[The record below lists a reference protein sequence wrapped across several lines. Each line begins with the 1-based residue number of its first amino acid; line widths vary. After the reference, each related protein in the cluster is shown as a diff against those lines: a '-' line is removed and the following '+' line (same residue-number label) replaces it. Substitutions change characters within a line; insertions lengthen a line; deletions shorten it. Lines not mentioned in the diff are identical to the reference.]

1 MVGPLIGNFVF
12 GKLINEVK
20 FRMNKECV
28 PYNRRMEYVNRTLYL
43 ADYAKEFRMSEV
55 FRVLGRIYE
64 EGFQGVLG
72 KMKEY
77 RSRKVFLVFMR
88 NIFTFVVIFQGVIF
102 YSLYRVMVTHS
113 MSISGFT
120 VLFSAMNA
128 VAWMVIQSSKSIIK
142 SYEDSLYIANLRE
155 FLEYEPLLDE
165 RQKGVMPKTCEDA
178 AESDRV
184 LEFRRVSFTYLGQDK
199 PVLQDIDMTI
209 HRKEKIAI
217 VGHNGAGKTTFVK
230 LLMRLYDV
238 SEGEILYF
246 GRNVR
251 ELDLPEYRKL
261 YGTAFQDYQVFAM
274 TVAENVL
281 MRRPEGE
288 ADYRKAEDCL
298 RRAGVYEKVSGLPHG
313 MDTILT
319 KEFAEDGAVLSG
331 GELQKIAVARAFAK
345 EYQIAIFDEPSS
357 ALDPV
362 AEQLKQEF
370 SETNRKVYPVVER
383 YGKKNVVAG
392 LVGDFFSNDILM
404 NTMYLGYLV
413 YQTVVRKVFSYGS
426 TMALFNASASL
437 KNSLRNVALMLPK
450 FEQHGLYVEKIRTFQ
465 AFESSME
472 CGEARLDEKEFEELS
487 VENVS
492 FAYGKD
498 ANTLHDISLSVR
510 AGEKIAIVGYNG
522 AGKSTLIKLLLR
534 LYDVGQGRVLLN
546 GRDIREYDKENY
558 RSLFATVFQDYKIFA
573 AAIADNVKMDVAC
586 ETDRKEIKRALEK
599 SGFADRLASLPKGM
613 DTPLTREFEEGVNLS
628 GGEAQKVA
636 IARTFYK
643 YCPVIILD
651 EPSSALDPVSEYQLN
666 QAMLDV
672 ARDKTVIFIS
682 HRLSSTVMADR
693 IYMLEQGRVIEE
705 GSHKELMEREG
716 KYAQM
721 FRMQAEKYSM

>member
-1 MVGPLIGNFVF
+1 MQKGRVIGELFYSALNYIYWIFYDILFLQYLVESLEKGRSFAQIMTFLLLTLLGFVIPNILSSWYVHVYKPKSDANIFESVNTMLFEKATRVELQCYENTEFYNRFTLAMKDCEQRLAQIVENQCTILTSSIASLFALYYMFRIDHYVIIFVVGPLIGNFVF

-55 FRVLGRIYE
+55 FRVLGKIYE

-72 KMKEY
+72 KIKEY

-165 RQKGVMPKTCEDA
+165 RQKGVLPKACEDA

-199 PVLQDIDMTI
+199 PVLQEIDMTI

-362 AEQLKQEF
+362 AE
-370 SETNRKVYPVVER
+370 Y
-383 YGKKNVVAG
+383 
-392 LVGDFFSNDILM
+392 
-404 NTMYLGYLV
+404 
-413 YQTVVRKVFSYGS
+413 
-426 TMALFNASASL
+426 
-437 KNSLRNVALMLPK
+437 
-450 FEQHGLYVEKIRTFQ
+450 
-465 AFESSME
+465 
-472 CGEARLDEKEFEELS
+472 
-487 VENVS
+487 
-492 FAYGKD
+492 
-498 ANTLHDISLSVR
+498 
-510 AGEKIAIVGYNG
+510 
-522 AGKSTLIKLLLR
+522 R
-534 LYDVGQGRVLLN
+534 LYENILQGC
-546 GRDIREYDKENY
+546 
-558 RSLFATVFQDYKIFA
+558 A
-573 AAIADNVKMDVAC
+573 
-586 ETDRKEIKRALEK
+586 
-599 SGFADRLASLPKGM
+599 
-613 DTPLTREFEEGVNLS
+613 
-628 GGEAQKVA
+628 
-636 IARTFYK
+636 
-643 YCPVIILD
+643 
-651 EPSSALDPVSEYQLN
+651 
-666 QAMLDV
+666 
-672 ARDKTVIFIS
+672 DKTVLFIS
-682 HRLSSTVMADR
+682 HRLSTAALADR
-693 IYMLEQGRVIEE
+693 IYLFENGRIVEQG
-705 GSHKELMEREG
+705 SHEMLMRQNG
-716 KYAQM
+716 RYADM
-721 FRMQAEKYSM
+721 FRKQAENYVGGMEYAGQ

>member
-1 MVGPLIGNFVF
+1 MQKGRVIGELFYSALNYIYWIFYDILFLQYLVESLEKGRSFAQIMTFLLLTLLGFVIPNILSSWYVHVYKPKSDANIFESVNTMLFEKATRVELQCYENTEFYNRFTLAMKDCEQRLAQIVENQCTILTSSIASLFALYYMFRIDHYVIIFVVGPLIGNFVF

-55 FRVLGRIYE
+55 FRVLGKIYE

-72 KMKEY
+72 KIKEY

-142 SYEDSLYIANLRE
+142 SYEDSLYVANLRE

-165 RQKGVMPKTCEDA
+165 RQKGVLPKACADA

-199 PVLQDIDMTI
+199 PVLQEIDMTI

-362 AEQLKQEF
+362 AE
-370 SETNRKVYPVVER
+370 Y
-383 YGKKNVVAG
+383 
-392 LVGDFFSNDILM
+392 
-404 NTMYLGYLV
+404 
-413 YQTVVRKVFSYGS
+413 
-426 TMALFNASASL
+426 
-437 KNSLRNVALMLPK
+437 
-450 FEQHGLYVEKIRTFQ
+450 
-465 AFESSME
+465 
-472 CGEARLDEKEFEELS
+472 
-487 VENVS
+487 
-492 FAYGKD
+492 
-498 ANTLHDISLSVR
+498 
-510 AGEKIAIVGYNG
+510 
-522 AGKSTLIKLLLR
+522 R
-534 LYDVGQGRVLLN
+534 LYENILQGC
-546 GRDIREYDKENY
+546 
-558 RSLFATVFQDYKIFA
+558 A
-573 AAIADNVKMDVAC
+573 
-586 ETDRKEIKRALEK
+586 
-599 SGFADRLASLPKGM
+599 
-613 DTPLTREFEEGVNLS
+613 
-628 GGEAQKVA
+628 
-636 IARTFYK
+636 
-643 YCPVIILD
+643 
-651 EPSSALDPVSEYQLN
+651 
-666 QAMLDV
+666 
-672 ARDKTVIFIS
+672 DKTVLFIS
-682 HRLSSTVMADR
+682 HRLSTAALADR
-693 IYMLEQGRVIEE
+693 IYLFENGRIVEQG
-705 GSHKELMEREG
+705 SHEMLMRQNG
-716 KYAQM
+716 RYADM
-721 FRMQAEKYSM
+721 FRKQAENYVGGMEYAGQ

>member
-1 MVGPLIGNFVF
+1 MKASYFRNNQYILKLLWSMQKGRVIGEFLYSALSYVYWIFYDILFLQYLVESLEKGRSFTQIMTFLLLTLLGFAIPNILSSWYLHVYKPKSDADIFESVNTMLFEKATRVELQCYENTDFYNRFTLAMKDCEQRLAQIVENQCTILTSSIASLFALYYMFRIDHYVIIFVAGPLIGNFVF

-43 ADYAKEFRMSEV
+43 ADYAKEFRMSGV
-55 FRVLGRIYE
+55 FHVLKKLYE

-72 KMKEY
+72 KIKEY

-155 FLEYEPLLDE
+155 FLEYEPVMDE
-165 RQKGVMPKTCEDA
+165 RQQGILPKACEEA

-184 LEFRRVSFTYLGQDK
+184 LEFCKVSFTYLGQEK
-199 PVLQDIDMTI
+199 PVLHEIDMTI

-246 GRNVR
+246 GRNIR
-251 ELDLPEYRKL
+251 EMDLPEYRKL
-261 YGTAFQDYQVFAM
+261 YGTAFQDYQVFSM

-288 ADYRKAEDCL
+288 ADYRKVEDCL
-298 RRAGVYEKVSGLPHG
+298 KRAGVYEKICSLPHG

-345 EYQIAIFDEPSS
+345 EYEIAIFDEPSS

-362 AEQLKQEF
+362 AE
-370 SETNRKVYPVVER
+370 Y
-383 YGKKNVVAG
+383 
-392 LVGDFFSNDILM
+392 
-404 NTMYLGYLV
+404 
-413 YQTVVRKVFSYGS
+413 
-426 TMALFNASASL
+426 
-437 KNSLRNVALMLPK
+437 
-450 FEQHGLYVEKIRTFQ
+450 
-465 AFESSME
+465 
-472 CGEARLDEKEFEELS
+472 
-487 VENVS
+487 
-492 FAYGKD
+492 
-498 ANTLHDISLSVR
+498 
-510 AGEKIAIVGYNG
+510 
-522 AGKSTLIKLLLR
+522 R
-534 LYDVGQGRVLLN
+534 LYENILQG
-546 GRDIREYDKENY
+546 
-558 RSLFATVFQDYKIFA
+558 
-573 AAIADNVKMDVAC
+573 C
-586 ETDRKEIKRALEK
+586 E
-599 SGFADRLASLPKGM
+599 
-613 DTPLTREFEEGVNLS
+613 
-628 GGEAQKVA
+628 
-636 IARTFYK
+636 
-643 YCPVIILD
+643 
-651 EPSSALDPVSEYQLN
+651 
-666 QAMLDV
+666 
-672 ARDKTVIFIS
+672 DKTVLFIS
-682 HRLSSTVMADR
+682 HRLSTAALADR
-693 IYMLEQGRVIEE
+693 IYLFENGRIVEQGTHEA
-705 GSHKELMEREG
+705 LMSQSG
-716 KYAQM
+716 KYADM
-721 FRMQAEKYSM
+721 FRKQAENYVGGMEYAEQ

>member
-1 MVGPLIGNFVF
+1 MKAGYFRNNQYILKLLWRMQKGRVIGELFYSALNYIYWIFYDILFLQYLVESLEKGRSFAQIMTFLLLTLLGFVIPNILSSWYVHVYKPKSDANIFESVNTMLFEKATRVELQCYENTEFYNRFTLAMKDCEQRLAQIVENQCTILTSSIASLFALYYMFRIDHYVIIFVVGPLIGNFVF

-55 FRVLGRIYE
+55 FRVLGKIYE

-72 KMKEY
+72 KIKEY

-165 RQKGVMPKTCEDA
+165 RQKGVLPKACADA

-199 PVLQDIDMTI
+199 PVLQEIDMTI

-362 AEQLKQEF
+362 AE
-370 SETNRKVYPVVER
+370 Y
-383 YGKKNVVAG
+383 
-392 LVGDFFSNDILM
+392 
-404 NTMYLGYLV
+404 
-413 YQTVVRKVFSYGS
+413 
-426 TMALFNASASL
+426 
-437 KNSLRNVALMLPK
+437 
-450 FEQHGLYVEKIRTFQ
+450 
-465 AFESSME
+465 
-472 CGEARLDEKEFEELS
+472 
-487 VENVS
+487 
-492 FAYGKD
+492 
-498 ANTLHDISLSVR
+498 
-510 AGEKIAIVGYNG
+510 
-522 AGKSTLIKLLLR
+522 R
-534 LYDVGQGRVLLN
+534 LYENILQGC
-546 GRDIREYDKENY
+546 
-558 RSLFATVFQDYKIFA
+558 A
-573 AAIADNVKMDVAC
+573 
-586 ETDRKEIKRALEK
+586 
-599 SGFADRLASLPKGM
+599 
-613 DTPLTREFEEGVNLS
+613 
-628 GGEAQKVA
+628 
-636 IARTFYK
+636 
-643 YCPVIILD
+643 
-651 EPSSALDPVSEYQLN
+651 
-666 QAMLDV
+666 
-672 ARDKTVIFIS
+672 DKTVLFIS
-682 HRLSSTVMADR
+682 HRLSTAALADR
-693 IYMLEQGRVIEE
+693 IYLFENGRIVEQG
-705 GSHKELMEREG
+705 SHEMLMRQNG
-716 KYAQM
+716 RYADM
-721 FRMQAEKYSM
+721 FRKQAENYVGGMEYAGQ

>member
-1 MVGPLIGNFVF
+1 MKASYFRNNQYILKLLWRIQKGRVIGELFYSALNYIYWIFYDILFLQYLVESLEKGRSFSQIMTFLLLTLLGFAIPNILSSWYVHVYKPKSGANIFEAVNTMLFEKATRVELQCYENADFYNRFTLAMKDCEQRLAQIVENQCTILTSSIASLFALYYMFRIDPYVILFVAGPLIGNFVF

-55 FRVLGRIYE
+55 FHVLKKIYE

-72 KMKEY
+72 KIREY
-77 RSRKVFLVFMR
+77 RSRKVLLVFMR

-155 FLEYEPLLDE
+155 FLEYEPVMDE
-165 RQKGVMPKTCEDA
+165 RQQGILPKACEEA

-184 LEFRRVSFTYLGQDK
+184 LEFCKVSFTYLGQEM
-199 PVLQDIDMTI
+199 PVLHEIDMTV

-230 LLMRLYDV
+230 LLMRLYDAT
-238 SEGEILYF
+238 EGEILYF
-246 GRNVR
+246 GRNIR

-288 ADYRKAEDCL
+288 TDYRKVEDCL
-298 RRAGVYEKVSGLPHG
+298 RRAGVYEKVVGLPHG

-331 GELQKIAVARAFAK
+331 GELQKVAVARAFAK

-362 AEQLKQEF
+362 AE
-370 SETNRKVYPVVER
+370 Y
-383 YGKKNVVAG
+383 
-392 LVGDFFSNDILM
+392 
-404 NTMYLGYLV
+404 
-413 YQTVVRKVFSYGS
+413 
-426 TMALFNASASL
+426 
-437 KNSLRNVALMLPK
+437 
-450 FEQHGLYVEKIRTFQ
+450 
-465 AFESSME
+465 
-472 CGEARLDEKEFEELS
+472 
-487 VENVS
+487 
-492 FAYGKD
+492 
-498 ANTLHDISLSVR
+498 
-510 AGEKIAIVGYNG
+510 
-522 AGKSTLIKLLLR
+522 R
-534 LYDVGQGRVLLN
+534 LY
-546 GRDIREYDKENY
+546 EN
-558 RSLFATVFQDYKIFA
+558 
-573 AAIADNVKMDVAC
+573 
-586 ETDRKEIKRALEK
+586 
-599 SGFADRLASLPKGM
+599 
-613 DTPLTREFEEGVNLS
+613 
-628 GGEAQKVA
+628 
-636 IARTFYK
+636 
-643 YCPVIILD
+643 ILRGC
-651 EPSSALDPVSEYQLN
+651 A
-666 QAMLDV
+666 
-672 ARDKTVIFIS
+672 DKTVLFIS
-682 HRLSSTVMADR
+682 HRLSTAALADR
-693 IYMLEQGRVIEE
+693 IYLFENGRIVEQGNHET
-705 GSHKELMEREG
+705 LMRRNG
-716 KYAQM
+716 RYADM
-721 FRMQAEKYSM
+721 FRKQAENYVGGLEYAEQ

>member
-1 MVGPLIGNFVF
+1 MKASYFRNNQYILKLLWRMQKGRVIGELFYSALNYIYWIFYDILFLQYLVESLEKGRSFVQIMSFLLLTLLGFVIPNILSSWYVHVYKPKSDANIFESVNTMLFEKATRVELQCYENTEFYNRFTLAMKDCEQRLAQIVENQCTILTSSIASLFALYYMFRIDHYVIIFVVGPLIGNFVF
-12 GKLINEVK
+12 GKMINEVK

-55 FRVLGRIYE
+55 FRVLGKIYE

-72 KMKEY
+72 KIKEY

-165 RQKGVMPKTCEDA
+165 RQKGVLPKACEDA

-184 LEFRRVSFTYLGQDK
+184 LEFHRVGFTYLGQDK
-199 PVLQDIDMTI
+199 PVLQEIDMTI

-362 AEQLKQEF
+362 AE
-370 SETNRKVYPVVER
+370 Y
-383 YGKKNVVAG
+383 
-392 LVGDFFSNDILM
+392 
-404 NTMYLGYLV
+404 
-413 YQTVVRKVFSYGS
+413 
-426 TMALFNASASL
+426 
-437 KNSLRNVALMLPK
+437 
-450 FEQHGLYVEKIRTFQ
+450 
-465 AFESSME
+465 
-472 CGEARLDEKEFEELS
+472 
-487 VENVS
+487 
-492 FAYGKD
+492 
-498 ANTLHDISLSVR
+498 
-510 AGEKIAIVGYNG
+510 
-522 AGKSTLIKLLLR
+522 R
-534 LYDVGQGRVLLN
+534 LYENILQGC
-546 GRDIREYDKENY
+546 
-558 RSLFATVFQDYKIFA
+558 A
-573 AAIADNVKMDVAC
+573 
-586 ETDRKEIKRALEK
+586 
-599 SGFADRLASLPKGM
+599 
-613 DTPLTREFEEGVNLS
+613 
-628 GGEAQKVA
+628 
-636 IARTFYK
+636 
-643 YCPVIILD
+643 
-651 EPSSALDPVSEYQLN
+651 
-666 QAMLDV
+666 
-672 ARDKTVIFIS
+672 DKTVLFIS
-682 HRLSSTVMADR
+682 HRLSTAALADR
-693 IYMLEQGRVIEE
+693 IYLFENGRIVEQG
-705 GSHKELMEREG
+705 SHEMLMRQNG
-716 KYAQM
+716 RYADM
-721 FRMQAEKYSM
+721 FRKQAENYVGGMEYAGQ

>member
-1 MVGPLIGNFVF
+1 MKAGYFRNNQYILKLLWRMQKGRVIGELFYSALNYIYWIFYDILFLQYLVESLEKGRSFAQIMSFLLLTLLGFVIPNILSSWYVHVYKPKSDANIFESVNTMLFEKATRVELQCYENTEFYNRFTLAMKDCEQRLAQIVENQCTILASSIASLFALYYMFRIDHYVIIFVVGPLIGNFVF
-12 GKLINEVK
+12 GKLVNEVK
-20 FRMNKECV
+20 FRMIKECV

-55 FRVLGRIYE
+55 FRVLGKIYE

-72 KMKEY
+72 KVKEY
-77 RSRKVFLVFMR
+77 RSRKVFLIFMR

-155 FLEYEPLLDE
+155 FLEYEPLMDE
-165 RQKGVMPKTCEDA
+165 RQKGVLPKACEDA
-178 AESDRV
+178 VKSDRV

-209 HRKEKIAI
+209 YRKEKIAI

-362 AEQLKQEF
+362 AE
-370 SETNRKVYPVVER
+370 Y
-383 YGKKNVVAG
+383 
-392 LVGDFFSNDILM
+392 
-404 NTMYLGYLV
+404 
-413 YQTVVRKVFSYGS
+413 
-426 TMALFNASASL
+426 
-437 KNSLRNVALMLPK
+437 
-450 FEQHGLYVEKIRTFQ
+450 
-465 AFESSME
+465 
-472 CGEARLDEKEFEELS
+472 
-487 VENVS
+487 
-492 FAYGKD
+492 
-498 ANTLHDISLSVR
+498 
-510 AGEKIAIVGYNG
+510 
-522 AGKSTLIKLLLR
+522 R
-534 LYDVGQGRVLLN
+534 LYENILQGC
-546 GRDIREYDKENY
+546 
-558 RSLFATVFQDYKIFA
+558 A
-573 AAIADNVKMDVAC
+573 
-586 ETDRKEIKRALEK
+586 
-599 SGFADRLASLPKGM
+599 
-613 DTPLTREFEEGVNLS
+613 
-628 GGEAQKVA
+628 
-636 IARTFYK
+636 
-643 YCPVIILD
+643 
-651 EPSSALDPVSEYQLN
+651 
-666 QAMLDV
+666 
-672 ARDKTVIFIS
+672 DKTVLFIS
-682 HRLSSTVMADR
+682 HRLSTAALADR
-693 IYMLEQGRVIEE
+693 IYLFENGRIVEQG
-705 GSHKELMEREG
+705 SHEILMRQNG
-716 KYAQM
+716 RYADM
-721 FRMQAEKYSM
+721 FRKQAENYVGGMEYAGQ

>member
-1 MVGPLIGNFVF
+1 MQKGRVIGELFYSALNYIYWIFYDILFLQYLVESLEKGRSFAQIMTFLLLTLLGFVIPNILSSWYVHVYKPKSDANIFESVNTMLFEKATRVELQCYENTEFYNRFTLAMKDCEQRLAQIVENQCTILTSSIASLFALYYMFRIDHYVIIFVVGPLIGNFVF

-55 FRVLGRIYE
+55 FRVLGKIYE

-72 KMKEY
+72 KIKEY

-165 RQKGVMPKTCEDA
+165 RQKGVLPKACADA

-199 PVLQDIDMTI
+199 PVLQEIDMTI

-362 AEQLKQEF
+362 AE
-370 SETNRKVYPVVER
+370 Y
-383 YGKKNVVAG
+383 
-392 LVGDFFSNDILM
+392 
-404 NTMYLGYLV
+404 
-413 YQTVVRKVFSYGS
+413 
-426 TMALFNASASL
+426 
-437 KNSLRNVALMLPK
+437 
-450 FEQHGLYVEKIRTFQ
+450 
-465 AFESSME
+465 
-472 CGEARLDEKEFEELS
+472 
-487 VENVS
+487 
-492 FAYGKD
+492 
-498 ANTLHDISLSVR
+498 
-510 AGEKIAIVGYNG
+510 
-522 AGKSTLIKLLLR
+522 R
-534 LYDVGQGRVLLN
+534 LYENILQGC
-546 GRDIREYDKENY
+546 
-558 RSLFATVFQDYKIFA
+558 A
-573 AAIADNVKMDVAC
+573 
-586 ETDRKEIKRALEK
+586 
-599 SGFADRLASLPKGM
+599 
-613 DTPLTREFEEGVNLS
+613 
-628 GGEAQKVA
+628 
-636 IARTFYK
+636 
-643 YCPVIILD
+643 
-651 EPSSALDPVSEYQLN
+651 
-666 QAMLDV
+666 
-672 ARDKTVIFIS
+672 DKTVLFIS
-682 HRLSSTVMADR
+682 HRLSTAALADR
-693 IYMLEQGRVIEE
+693 IYLFENGRIVEQG
-705 GSHKELMEREG
+705 SHEMLMRQNG
-716 KYAQM
+716 RYADM
-721 FRMQAEKYSM
+721 FRKQAENYVGGMEYAGQ